1 MPALRELQSQFLASL
16 FDENDASVSAL
27 VREDGI
33 DVVERLHVYRIN
45 LREGFLDALRIGFPV
60 IEKLVGPDYFRQ
72 LAFELQQA
80 HPSRSGNLHH
90 IGEPFAPFLRERFK
104 GTQYECFGDVAA
116 LEWAQQEAQIA
127 PEAEAIGVEAFHDIA
142 PEHYEGLTFEFHP
155 ACRFVPSA
163 FPILHIWRANQAE
176 TSSDERIDLRAGGE
190 NVLVL
195 RTPECVELHALPHA
209 QFTLFE
215 TLNRRHPLGAALD
228 AAQTVDPDFDLGA
241 ALRQLLGLRILTA
254 VRRPLSA
261 TL

>member
-1 MPALRELQSQFLASL
+1 MPALRELQSKFLASL
-16 FDENDASVSAL
+16 FDENDAGVHAL
-27 VREDGI
+27 VREDDI
-33 DVVERLHVYRIN
+33 DVVERLNVYRIN

-80 HPSRSGNLHH
+80 HPSRSGNLHP

-142 PEHYEGLTFEFHP
+142 PEQHEGLTFEFHP

-176 TSSDERIDLRAGGE
+176 MSSDERIDLSAGGE
-190 NVLVL
+190 NVFVL
-195 RTPECVELHALPHA
+195 RTSECVELHALPRA

-215 TLNRRHPLGAALD
+215 TLNRREPLGAALD
-228 AAQTVDPDFDLGA
+228 AAQAADPNFDLGA
-241 ALRQLLGLRILTA
+241 ALRQLLGLRVLTA
-254 VRRPLSA
+254 VHRPRSA